1 MTLAKSEKNIKQQPL
16 CPRSESTWQKI
27 KNDYQKN
34 YIVIWMM
41 TVVVAYYVIFHYAP
55 MYGIIMAFKDFSV
68 AKGISGSDW
77 VGLEHFKNFF
87 NDIYAWRIIRNTL
100 LLSLYHLVFGFPFPI
115 ILALLL
121 NEVRS
126 KFFKKTVQSITYLP
140 HFISVVVICGMV
152 VEFTSHSGLI
162 NDIIAMFG
170 GERTSFLLDQKYFRT
185 IYTITGI
192 WQNLGWDSII
202 YLAALTAVDPEL
214 YEAASID
221 GAGRFKQFLHV
232 TLPSILPTIIVLLI
246 LNMGKFMSQ
255 GSEKVILLYNENT
268 YETADVISSFVYRR
282 GLINADYSFSTA
294 VGLFNSLVNLLL
306 VVSTNTL
313 SKKFSESSLW

>member
-1 MTLAKSEKNIKQQPL
+1 
-16 CPRSESTWQKI
+16 
-27 KNDYQKN
+27 
-34 YIVIWMM
+34 
-41 TVVVAYYVIFHYAP
+41 
-55 MYGIIMAFKDFSV
+55 
-68 AKGISGSDW
+68 
-77 VGLEHFKNFF
+77 
-87 NDIYAWRIIRNTL
+87 
-100 LLSLYHLVFGFPFPI
+100 
-115 ILALLL
+115 
-121 NEVRS
+121 
-126 KFFKKTVQSITYLP
+126 
-140 HFISVVVICGMV
+140 
-152 VEFTSHSGLI
+152 
-162 NDIIAMFG
+162 MFG

-294 VGLFNSLVNLLL
+294 VGLFNSLVNLIL
-306 VVSTNTL
+306 VVSTNAL
-313 SKKFSESSLW
+313 SKKFSQSSLW

>member
-1 MTLAKSEKNIKQQPL
+1 MKKS
-16 CPRSESTWQKI
+16 
-27 KNDYQKN
+27 
-34 YIVIWMM
+34 
-41 TVVVAYYVIFHYAP
+41 YYAIFHYAP
-55 MYGIIMAFKDFSV
+55 MYGITMAFKDFSV
-68 AKGISGSDW
+68 AKGIGGSDW
-77 VGLEHFKNFF
+77 VGLEHFVNFF

-100 LLSLYHLVFGFPFPI
+100 LLSLYHLIFGFPFPI

-121 NEVRS
+121 NEVRNR
-126 KFFKKTVQSITYLP
+126 FFKKTVQSITYLP

-162 NDIIAMFG
+162 NDLISMFG

-232 TLPSILPTIIVLLI
+232 TLPSILPTIVVLLI

-294 VGLFNSLVNLLL
+294 VGLFNSVVNLIL
-306 VVSTNTL
+306 VMSTNAL
-313 SKKFSESSLW
+313 SRKFSQSSLW